1 MVEMDLP
8 AQMGYDRAAVV
19 FSPEGRIYQVE
30 YASQAVKLGK
40 TCVSVLFKE
49 GVVLAAYSPLTPL
62 QLCPKFGK
70 VSKIDKHLGAVAC
83 GHRGDSRILIDY
95 LRVQAQINKLTYGEP
110 IDVFVLAKKIADRMQ
125 LFTQMGGVRPYGVS
139 ILLGGV
145 NNESILYEISPSG
158 TLYRWK
164 AKPLGRG
171 EKEATH
177 YLEKNYKD
185 GLNEENAKKLAVATI
200 EHGEKKFGKFD
211 KKAIEIL
218 VIKK

>member
-8 AQMGYDRAAVV
+8 SQMGYDRAAVI

-40 TCVSVLFKE
+40 TTVGIVFKG
-49 GVVLAAYSPLTPL
+49 GVVLAAYSPISTL
-62 QLCPKFGK
+62 QLYSKFGK
-70 VSKIDKHLGAVAC
+70 VSKIDEHLGAVAC
-83 GHRGDSRILIDY
+83 GHRGDSRILIGF

-145 NNESILYEISPSG
+145 NKESTLYEITPSG
-158 TLYRWK
+158 TLSKWK
-164 AKPLGRG
+164 AKTMGRG
-171 EKEATH
+171 EKEAQY

-185 GLNEENAKKLAVATI
+185 NLNEENAKKLAVAAI

-211 KKAIEIL
+211 KKAIEL
-218 VIKK
+218 SVAKK